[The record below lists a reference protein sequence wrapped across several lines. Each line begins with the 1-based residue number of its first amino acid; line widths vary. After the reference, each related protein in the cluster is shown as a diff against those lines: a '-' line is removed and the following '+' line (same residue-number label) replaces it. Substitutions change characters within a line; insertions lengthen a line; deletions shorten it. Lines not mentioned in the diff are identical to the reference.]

1 MKQALRSIL
10 VYSVTIAIT
19 AIFMPGISYNHELGT
34 LIFTAIVLGIAN
46 TFIKPVLV
54 LILLPIN
61 IVTLGIAG
69 LFTNAL
75 LLFIV
80 TLIVPA
86 FNIIPFNI
94 LWGSTTIHIPLIAAY
109 IITSIVLSFISN
121 IIRRIVNTE

>member
-10 VYSVTIAIT
+10 IYSVTIAV
-19 AIFMPGISYNHELGT
+19 AALYMPAISYNHELGT

-46 TFIKPVLV
+46 TFVRPILT

-61 IVTLGIAG
+61 VITLGIAG

-75 LLFIV
+75 LLFLV

-86 FNIIPFNI
+86 FNVIPFNI
-94 LWGSTTIHIPLIAAY
+94 PWGTTIIHIPLIGAY
-109 IITSIVLSFISN
+109 IITSFVLSFIAG
-121 IIRRIVNTE
+121 IIRRIVNS